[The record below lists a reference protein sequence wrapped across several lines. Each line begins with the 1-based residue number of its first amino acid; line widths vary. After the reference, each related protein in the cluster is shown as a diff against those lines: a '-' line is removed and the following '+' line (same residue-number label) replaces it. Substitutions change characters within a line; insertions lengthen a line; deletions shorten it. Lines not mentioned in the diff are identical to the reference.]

1 MKPWMKRAAKWV
13 GYPLFFVFVFLLF
26 AYWTFPWD
34 RVRDYIVQEVETP
47 MRGGR
52 RVASGFEL
60 EIVDLSPS
68 WGTGV
73 DLTGVR
79 LVKLPTEPD
88 ERPVD
93 VTFESVH
100 ARVGLLSA
108 LMGDLDLDFEA
119 VVAGGDVSG
128 HFEQS
133 GEDVAFDVDI
143 ENVNLRR
150 ISILRAYLPLPT
162 QAKLNGHVD
171 LAMGEQANATNGS
184 IDLRLEGLKIGDGQ
198 AKLAIEGMGDGITVD
213 EIDAG
218 NVAIEGTVENGVLNL
233 RRFQGRGADLELGGA
248 GELRV
253 MRPFELS
260 RADVLVRLKFTDAY
274 KEKSDRT
281 RALFSLLD
289 LQPRLRSFKTSDG
302 ALQIRIA
309 GTLAGRIT
317 TRGAGGEPAPGGGGN

>member
-1 MKPWMKRAAKWV
+1 MKPWMKRVAKWV
-13 GYPLFFVFVFLLF
+13 GYPVFFVFTFVLF

-34 RVRDYIVQEVETP
+34 RVRDYLVQEVETP
-47 MRGGR
+47 MQSGR
-52 RVASGFEL
+52 RVASGYQL

-68 WGTGV
+68 WITGV
-73 DLTGVR
+73 ELTGVR

-93 VTFESVH
+93 VTFERVH
-100 ARVGLLSA
+100 ARVGLLAA
-108 LMGDLDLDFEA
+108 LVGDLDVDFEA
-119 VVAGGDVSG
+119 AVAGGDIEG

-133 GEDVAFDVDI
+133 GESMAFDVDV

-150 ISILRAYLPLPT
+150 ISILRSYLPLPT
-162 QAKLNGHVD
+162 QAKLSGHVD
-171 LAMGEQANATNGS
+171 LALGEQPSEASGS
-184 IDLRLEGLKIGDGQ
+184 LDLRLEGLKIGDGQ

-218 NVAIEGTVENGVLNL
+218 DVTIEAGVENGVVQL
-233 RRFQGRGADLELGGA
+233 RRLQGRGSDLELGGS
-248 GELRV
+248 GELRL

-260 RADVLVRLKFTDAY
+260 RADMLIRMRFTDAY

-289 LQPRLRSFKTSDG
+289 LQPRLRTFKTTDG
-302 ALQIRIA
+302 ALQLRIA
-309 GTLAGRIT
+309 GTLAGRVT
-317 TRGAGGEPAPGGGGN
+317 TRGAGGEPAPGGR

>member
-1 MKPWMKRAAKWV
+1 MKPWMKRVAKWV
-13 GYPLFFVFVFLLF
+13 GYPLFFLVTFVLF

-34 RVRDYIVQEVETP
+34 RVRDYLVQEVENP

-52 RVASGFEL
+52 RVPSGYEL
-60 EIVDLSPS
+60 EIVDLSPD
-68 WGTGV
+68 WVTGV

-93 VTFESVH
+93 VTFETVH
-100 ARVGLLSA
+100 ARVGLLA
-108 LMGDLDLDFEA
+108 AIVGDLDVDFEA
-119 VVAGGDVSG
+119 VVAGGDIEG

-133 GEDVAFDVDI
+133 GESLAFDVDLQ
-143 ENVNLRR
+143 NVNLRR
-150 ISILRAYLPLPT
+150 ISILRSYLPLPM
-162 QAKLNGHVD
+162 QAKLSGHVD
-171 LAMGEQANATNGS
+171 LALGEQPSEAAGS

-198 AKLAIEGMGDGITVD
+198 AKLAIEGLGDGVTVD

-218 NVAIEGTVENGVLNL
+218 DVTIEAVVENGVLNL
-233 RRFQGRGADLELGGA
+233 RRFQGRGADLELGGS
-248 GELRV
+248 GELRL

-260 RADVLVRLKFTDAY
+260 RADVLLRARFTDAY

-281 RALFSLLD
+281 RALFSLVD

-302 ALQIRIA
+302 ALQLRIA
-309 GTLAGRIT
+309 GTLAGRVT
-317 TRGAGGEPAPGGGGN
+317 TRGAGGEPAPGGGG

>member
-1 MKPWMKRAAKWV
+1 MKPWMKRVAKWV
-13 GYPLFFVFVFLLF
+13 GYPVFFVVTFVLF

-34 RVRDYIVQEVETP
+34 RVRDYLVQEVETP
-47 MRGGR
+47 MESGR
-52 RVASGFEL
+52 RVASGYQL

-68 WGTGV
+68 WITGV
-73 DLTGVR
+73 ELTGVR

-93 VTFESVH
+93 VTFEHVH
-100 ARVGLLSA
+100 ARVGLLAA
-108 LMGDLDLDFEA
+108 LVGDLDVDFEA
-119 VVAGGDVSG
+119 AVAGGDVEG

-133 GEDVAFDVDI
+133 GESLAFDVDV

-150 ISILRAYLPLPT
+150 ISILRSYLPLPT
-162 QAKLNGHVD
+162 QAKLSGHVE
-171 LAMGEQANATNGS
+171 LALGEQPSDASGS
-184 IDLRLEGLKIGDGQ
+184 LDLRLEGLKIGDGQ

-218 NVAIEGTVENGVLNL
+218 DVTIEAGVENGVVQL
-233 RRFQGRGADLELGGA
+233 RRLQGRGSDLELAGS
-248 GELRV
+248 GELRL

-260 RADVLVRLKFTDAY
+260 RADMLIRMRFTDAY

-289 LQPRLRSFKTSDG
+289 LQPRLRTFKTTDG
-302 ALQIRIA
+302 ALQLRIA
-309 GTLAGRIT
+309 GTLAGRVT
-317 TRGAGGEPAPGGGGN
+317 TRGAGGEPAPGG